1 MSHHYLNI
9 TITSTSRYILRLHYP
24 KTWQPIRS
32 KYSSFKESYSLW
44 IGSSDICAMSVS
56 WKVNWLELWWRKS
69 RYGSNAVKTNVQR
82 SSTSIP
88 MMMMMTMIVTMTM
101 RNTLL
106 RRWTRSRGKLWWPTT
121 KMKKMMIM
129 NSIVMIRWVM
139 LFHDVSCIRD
149 SPRKDVEPE
158 KFISAFSQHLK
169 RQGDV
174 KRFFSPCQVLFFW
187 GGGVFYCFSV
197 SILGV
202 YMGVPST

>member
-1 MSHHYLNI
+1 
-9 TITSTSRYILRLHYP
+9 
-24 KTWQPIRS
+24 
-32 KYSSFKESYSLW
+32 
-44 IGSSDICAMSVS
+44 
-56 WKVNWLELWWRKS
+56 
-69 RYGSNAVKTNVQR
+69 
-82 SSTSIP
+82 
-88 MMMMMTMIVTMTM
+88 
-101 RNTLL
+101 
-106 RRWTRSRGKLWWPTT
+106 
-121 KMKKMMIM
+121 MKKMMIM

-174 KRFFSPCQVLFFW
+174 KRFFLLVKFFFF
-187 GGGVFYCFSV
+187 GGEVFYCFSV